1 MADDGIDLALVVL
14 RILNGFLAILA
25 MVVGNGG
32 QRMAIAATGVVVLV
46 ASVLGFA
53 GVRRI
58 STSRIGWLVVLLLLL
73 VLIVDGVLHPAVPP
87 IGIPAGR

>member
-1 MADDGIDLALVVL
+1 MLVTL
-14 RILNGFLAILA
+14 RILGGFLAVLA

-32 QRMAIAATGVVVLV
+32 QRMTIAVAGVVVLV

-58 STSRIGWLVVLLLLL
+58 SRSRINWLVVLLLLV
-73 VLIVDGVLHPAVPP
+73 VLIVDGILHPAVPP
-87 IGIPAGR
+87 VGIPAGR